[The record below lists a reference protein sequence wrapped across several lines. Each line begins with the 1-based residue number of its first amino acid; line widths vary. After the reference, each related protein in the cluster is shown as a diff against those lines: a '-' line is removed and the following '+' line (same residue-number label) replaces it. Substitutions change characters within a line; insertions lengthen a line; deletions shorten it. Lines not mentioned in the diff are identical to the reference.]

1 MTNSDGGFQFDF
13 QQHEKPIK
21 PTVPPIPGQETA
33 AYGAEPAAQAAPAL
47 QFPQSVQPTQF
58 AQPAQLTH
66 PIDPAMT
73 QPFSPQFPAAVAAQ
87 APQPAAATQPVV
99 SETPIAAAPGQQQY
113 VWGQTTQ
120 SFRPVEPTAPV
131 TPAAPA
137 TSPVS
142 VASNAATQAFQPNQA
157 EQPAV
162 DAEATQAF
170 QPDRVMAIQPFEAQA
185 MPNAETAATQAYG
198 ASSTVSGETV
208 AMPATQ
214 VASADDAVAT
224 RVFQPA
230 ALAASAQAQP
240 AVIPPSIPL
249 NQVSDEDDSD
259 GAEPRHGGSGKKN
272 TRKIVGIAVAVV
284 AVIALVVAGLL
295 WWHSNSSKASQTVAL
310 AECKVAAKQ
319 YTNAQKKLTT
329 AISNGQTSA
338 QTSTSDVADANTLT
352 TLNQALQ
359 DAGNPTDTAKCDSSL
374 NATELKSHTQELQND
389 ASDMAD
395 KTDAINNAI
404 KAVNTS
410 KATADTDTLK
420 SNLSSAISQAQGAL
434 DNSADS
440 VADENTRTALQNAI
454 TEANTVMNGT
464 SPSESD
470 VNNAI
475 SKLQKAESDVTASM
489 QAKQQADAAKQAQ
502 EEAKRKAD
510 QEAQQKADQEA
521 QQKSQDESNNSDDK

>member
-13 QQHEKPIK
+13 QQHEKPVR

-33 AYGAEPAAQAAPAL
+33 AYSTEPTAQATPAL
-47 QFPQSVQPTQF
+47 QFPQSVQSVQPTQF
-58 AQPAQLTH
+58 AQPTQ
-66 PIDPAMT
+66 PIDQAMT

-87 APQPAAATQPVV
+87 APQPAAATQPAV

-113 VWGQTTQ
+113 VWDQATQ

-137 TSPVS
+137 APATSPVPA
-142 VASNAATQAFQPNQA
+142 ASNAATQAFQPNQA

-170 QPDRVMAIQPFEAQA
+170 RPDQVMATQPFEAQA
-185 MPNAETAATQAYG
+185 MPNAETEATQAYG

-214 VASADDAVAT
+214 VASADDAAAT
-224 RVFQPA
+224 QVFQPA

-240 AVIPPSIPL
+240 AVMPPSIPL
-249 NQVSDEDDSD
+249 AQVSDEDDSD

-272 TRKIVGIAVAVV
+272 TLKIVGIAVAVV

-295 WWHSNSSKASQTVAL
+295 WWHSNSGKASQAVAL

-359 DAGNPTDTAKCDSSL
+359 DAGNPADTAKCDSSL
-374 NATELKSHTQELQND
+374 NATELKSHTKEL
-389 ASDMAD
+389 
-395 KTDAINNAI
+395 
-404 KAVNTS
+404 
-410 KATADTDTLK
+410 
-420 SNLSSAISQAQGAL
+420 
-434 DNSADS
+434 
-440 VADENTRTALQNAI
+440 
-454 TEANTVMNGT
+454 
-464 SPSESD
+464 
-470 VNNAI
+470 
-475 SKLQKAESDVTASM
+475 
-489 QAKQQADAAKQAQ
+489 
-502 EEAKRKAD
+502 
-510 QEAQQKADQEA
+510 
-521 QQKSQDESNNSDDK
+521 

>member
-1 MTNSDGGFQFDF
+1 
-13 QQHEKPIK
+13 
-21 PTVPPIPGQETA
+21 
-33 AYGAEPAAQAAPAL
+33 
-47 QFPQSVQPTQF
+47 
-58 AQPAQLTH
+58 
-66 PIDPAMT
+66 
-73 QPFSPQFPAAVAAQ
+73 
-87 APQPAAATQPVV
+87 
-99 SETPIAAAPGQQQY
+99 
-113 VWGQTTQ
+113 
-120 SFRPVEPTAPV
+120 
-131 TPAAPA
+131 
-137 TSPVS
+137 
-142 VASNAATQAFQPNQA
+142 
-157 EQPAV
+157 
-162 DAEATQAF
+162 
-170 QPDRVMAIQPFEAQA
+170 

-214 VASADDAVAT
+214 VASADDAAAT
-224 RVFQPA
+224 QVFQPA

-240 AVIPPSIPL
+240 AVMPPSIPL
-249 NQVSDEDDSD
+249 DQVSDEDDSD
-259 GAEPRHGGSGKKN
+259 GTEPRHGGSGKKN
-272 TRKIVGIAVAVV
+272 TRKIVSIAVAVV
-284 AVIALVVAGLL
+284 AVIALIVAGLL
-295 WWHSNSSKASQTVAL
+295 WWHSNSSKASQAVAL

-359 DAGNPTDTAKCDSSL
+359 DAGNPADTAKCDSSL
-374 NATELKSHTQELQND
+374 NATELKSHTKELQND

-410 KATADTDTLK
+410 KATADTNTLK
-420 SNLSSAISQAQGAL
+420 SNLSSAISQAQGTL
-434 DNSADS
+434 DNSAGS

-502 EEAKRKAD
+502 EEA
-510 QEAQQKADQEA
+510 QQKADQEA
-521 QQKSQDESNNSDDK
+521 QQKSQDESNNSDNNNGGDNSTSTDGTDGSHN

>member
-13 QQHEKPIK
+13 QQHEKPVR

-33 AYGAEPAAQAAPAL
+33 AYSTEPTAQATPAL
-47 QFPQSVQPTQF
+47 QFPQSVQSVQPTQF
-58 AQPAQLTH
+58 AQPTQ
-66 PIDPAMT
+66 PIDQAMT

-87 APQPAAATQPVV
+87 APQPAAATQPAV

-113 VWGQTTQ
+113 VWDQATQ

-137 TSPVS
+137 APATSPVS
-142 VASNAATQAFQPNQA
+142 AASNAATQAFQPSQA

-162 DAEATQAF
+162 DAEATQVF
-170 QPDRVMAIQPFEAQA
+170 QPDSA
-185 MPNAETAATQAYG
+185 AATQAYG

-214 VASADDAVAT
+214 VASADDAAAT
-224 RVFQPA
+224 QVFQPA

-240 AVIPPSIPL
+240 AVMPPSIPL
-249 NQVSDEDDSD
+249 AQVSDEDDSD

-272 TRKIVGIAVAVV
+272 TLKIVGIAVAVV

-295 WWHSNSSKASQTVAL
+295 WWHSDSSKASQAVAL

-338 QTSTSDVADANTLT
+338 QISTSDVADANTLT

-359 DAGNPTDTAKCDSSL
+359 DAGNPADTAKCDSSL
-374 NATELKSHTQELQND
+374 NATELKSHIKELQND

-420 SNLSSAISQAQGAL
+420 SNLSSAISQAQGTL
-434 DNSADS
+434 DNSAGS

-475 SKLQKAESDVTASM
+475 SKLQKAESDITASM
-489 QAKQQADAAKQAQ
+489 QAKQQA
-502 EEAKRKAD
+502 
-510 QEAQQKADQEA
+510 
-521 QQKSQDESNNSDDK
+521 QQKSQDGSTSTDGPDGSHN

>member
-1 MTNSDGGFQFDF
+1 MT
-13 QQHEKPIK
+13 P
-21 PTVPPIPGQETA
+21 
-33 AYGAEPAAQAAPAL
+33 AAPA
-47 QFPQSVQPTQF
+47 
-58 AQPAQLTH
+58 A
-66 PIDPAMT
+66 
-73 QPFSPQFPAAVAAQ
+73 
-87 APQPAAATQPVV
+87 
-99 SETPIAAAPGQQQY
+99 
-113 VWGQTTQ
+113 
-120 SFRPVEPTAPV
+120 
-131 TPAAPA
+131 PAAPA

-170 QPDRVMAIQPFEAQA
+170 QPDQVMATQPFEAQA
-185 MPNAETAATQAYG
+185 MPNAETAAAQAYG

-214 VASADDAVAT
+214 VASADDAAAT
-224 RVFQPA
+224 QVFQPA

-240 AVIPPSIPL
+240 AVMPPSIPL

-295 WWHSNSSKASQTVAL
+295 WWHSNSSKASQAVAL

-359 DAGNPTDTAKCDSSL
+359 DADNPTDTAKCDSSL
-374 NATELKSHTQELQND
+374 NATELKSHTKELQND

-410 KATADTDTLK
+410 
-420 SNLSSAISQAQGAL
+420 
-434 DNSADS
+434 
-440 VADENTRTALQNAI
+440 R
-454 TEANTVMNGT
+454 
-464 SPSESD
+464 
-470 VNNAI
+470 
-475 SKLQKAESDVTASM
+475 
-489 QAKQQADAAKQAQ
+489 
-502 EEAKRKAD
+502 
-510 QEAQQKADQEA
+510 
-521 QQKSQDESNNSDDK
+521 

>member
-1 MTNSDGGFQFDF
+1 M
-13 QQHEKPIK
+13 
-21 PTVPPIPGQETA
+21 
-33 AYGAEPAAQAAPAL
+33 
-47 QFPQSVQPTQF
+47 
-58 AQPAQLTH
+58 
-66 PIDPAMT
+66 
-73 QPFSPQFPAAVAAQ
+73 
-87 APQPAAATQPVV
+87 
-99 SETPIAAAPGQQQY
+99 
-113 VWGQTTQ
+113 
-120 SFRPVEPTAPV
+120 
-131 TPAAPA
+131 
-137 TSPVS
+137 
-142 VASNAATQAFQPNQA
+142 
-157 EQPAV
+157 
-162 DAEATQAF
+162 
-170 QPDRVMAIQPFEAQA
+170 
-185 MPNAETAATQAYG
+185 
-198 ASSTVSGETV
+198 
-208 AMPATQ
+208 
-214 VASADDAVAT
+214 
-224 RVFQPA
+224 
-230 ALAASAQAQP
+230 
-240 AVIPPSIPL
+240 PPSIPL
-249 NQVSDEDDSD
+249 DQVSDEDDSD

-272 TRKIVGIAVAVV
+272 TSKIVGIAVAVV

-295 WWHSNSSKASQTVAL
+295 WWHSNNSKASQAVAL

-329 AISNGQTSA
+329 VISNGQTSA

-374 NATELKSHTQELQND
+374 NATELKSHTKELQND

-410 KATADTDTLK
+410 KATADTNTLK
-420 SNLSSAISQAQGAL
+420 SNLSSAISQAQGTL
-434 DNSADS
+434 DNSAGS

-502 EEAKRKAD
+502 EEA
-510 QEAQQKADQEA
+510 QQKADQEA
-521 QQKSQDESNNSDDK
+521 QQKSQDESNNSDNNNGGDNSTSTDGTDGSHN

>member
-1 MTNSDGGFQFDF
+1 
-13 QQHEKPIK
+13 
-21 PTVPPIPGQETA
+21 
-33 AYGAEPAAQAAPAL
+33 
-47 QFPQSVQPTQF
+47 
-58 AQPAQLTH
+58 
-66 PIDPAMT
+66 
-73 QPFSPQFPAAVAAQ
+73 
-87 APQPAAATQPVV
+87 
-99 SETPIAAAPGQQQY
+99 
-113 VWGQTTQ
+113 
-120 SFRPVEPTAPV
+120 
-131 TPAAPA
+131 
-137 TSPVS
+137 
-142 VASNAATQAFQPNQA
+142 
-157 EQPAV
+157 
-162 DAEATQAF
+162 
-170 QPDRVMAIQPFEAQA
+170 

-214 VASADDAVAT
+214 VASADDAAAT
-224 RVFQPA
+224 QVFQPA

-240 AVIPPSIPL
+240 AVMPPSIPL
-249 NQVSDEDDSD
+249 DQVSD

-272 TRKIVGIAVAVV
+272 TRKIVSIAVAVV

-295 WWHSNSSKASQTVAL
+295 WWHSNSSKASQAVAL

-359 DAGNPTDTAKCDSSL
+359 DAGNPADTAKCDSNL
-374 NATELKSHTQELQND
+374 NATELKSHTKELQND

-404 KAVNTS
+404 KAVNAS

-420 SNLSSAISQAQGAL
+420 SNLSSAISQAQGTL
-434 DNSADS
+434 DNSAGS

-502 EEAKRKAD
+502 EEA
-510 QEAQQKADQEA
+510 QQKADQEA
-521 QQKSQDESNNSDDK
+521 QQKSQDESNNSDNNNGGDNSTSTDGTDGSNN

>member
-13 QQHEKPIK
+13 QQHEKPVR

-33 AYGAEPAAQAAPAL
+33 AYSTEPTAQATPAL
-47 QFPQSVQPTQF
+47 QFPQSVQPTQ
-58 AQPAQLTH
+58 

-73 QPFSPQFPAAVAAQ
+73 QPFSPQFPAAVASQ

-113 VWGQTTQ
+113 VWDQTTQ
-120 SFRPVEPTAPV
+120 SFHPVEPTAPV

-137 TSPVS
+137 APATSPVS
-142 VASNAATQAFQPNQA
+142 AASNAATQAFQPNQA

-162 DAEATQAF
+162 DAEATQVF
-170 QPDRVMAIQPFEAQA
+170 QPDSA
-185 MPNAETAATQAYG
+185 AATQAYG

-214 VASADDAVAT
+214 VASADDAAAT
-224 RVFQPA
+224 QVFQPA

-240 AVIPPSIPL
+240 AVMPPSIPL
-249 NQVSDEDDSD
+249 AQVSDEDDSAT
-259 GAEPRHGGSGKKN
+259 AEPRHGGSGKKN
-272 TRKIVGIAVAVV
+272 TLKIVGIAVAVV

-295 WWHSNSSKASQTVAL
+295 WWHSNSGKASQAVAL

-359 DAGNPTDTAKCDSSL
+359 DAGNPADTAKCDSSL
-374 NATELKSHTQELQND
+374 NATELKSHTKELQND

-420 SNLSSAISQAQGAL
+420 SNLSSAISQAQGTL
-434 DNSADS
+434 DNSAGS

-475 SKLQKAESDVTASM
+475 SKLQKAESDITASM
-489 QAKQQADAAKQAQ
+489 QAKQQADAARQAQ
-502 EEAKRKAD
+502 EKAKQQAR
-510 QEAQQKADQEA
+510 QEAQQQA
-521 QQKSQDESNNSDDK
+521 QKKPGDNGTDNDNGNGTDTNSQHTGN

>member
-1 MTNSDGGFQFDF
+1 
-13 QQHEKPIK
+13 
-21 PTVPPIPGQETA
+21 
-33 AYGAEPAAQAAPAL
+33 
-47 QFPQSVQPTQF
+47 
-58 AQPAQLTH
+58 
-66 PIDPAMT
+66 
-73 QPFSPQFPAAVAAQ
+73 
-87 APQPAAATQPVV
+87 
-99 SETPIAAAPGQQQY
+99 
-113 VWGQTTQ
+113 
-120 SFRPVEPTAPV
+120 
-131 TPAAPA
+131 
-137 TSPVS
+137 
-142 VASNAATQAFQPNQA
+142 
-157 EQPAV
+157 
-162 DAEATQAF
+162 
-170 QPDRVMAIQPFEAQA
+170 
-185 MPNAETAATQAYG
+185 MPNAETAAAQAYG

-214 VASADDAVAT
+214 VASADDAAAT
-224 RVFQPA
+224 QVFQPA

-240 AVIPPSIPL
+240 AVMPPSIPL
-249 NQVSDEDDSD
+249 DQVSDEDDSD

-272 TRKIVGIAVAVV
+272 TSKIVGIAVAVV

-295 WWHSNSSKASQTVAL
+295 WWHSNSSKASQAVAL

-359 DAGNPTDTAKCDSSL
+359 DAGNPADTAKCDSSL
-374 NATELKSHTQELQND
+374 NATELKSHTKELQND

-410 KATADTDTLK
+410 KATADTNTLK
-420 SNLSSAISQAQGAL
+420 SNLSS
-434 DNSADS
+434 
-440 VADENTRTALQNAI
+440 
-454 TEANTVMNGT
+454 ANTVMNGT

-502 EEAKRKAD
+502 EEA
-510 QEAQQKADQEA
+510 QQKADQEA
-521 QQKSQDESNNSDDK
+521 QQKSQDESNNSDNNNGGDNSTSTDGTDGSHN

>member
-1 MTNSDGGFQFDF
+1 
-13 QQHEKPIK
+13 
-21 PTVPPIPGQETA
+21 
-33 AYGAEPAAQAAPAL
+33 
-47 QFPQSVQPTQF
+47 
-58 AQPAQLTH
+58 
-66 PIDPAMT
+66 
-73 QPFSPQFPAAVAAQ
+73 
-87 APQPAAATQPVV
+87 
-99 SETPIAAAPGQQQY
+99 
-113 VWGQTTQ
+113 
-120 SFRPVEPTAPV
+120 
-131 TPAAPA
+131 
-137 TSPVS
+137 
-142 VASNAATQAFQPNQA
+142 
-157 EQPAV
+157 
-162 DAEATQAF
+162 
-170 QPDRVMAIQPFEAQA
+170 
-185 MPNAETAATQAYG
+185 
-198 ASSTVSGETV
+198 
-208 AMPATQ
+208 MPATQ
-214 VASADDAVAT
+214 VASADDAAAT
-224 RVFQPA
+224 QVFQPA

-240 AVIPPSIPL
+240 AVMPPSIPL

-295 WWHSNSSKASQTVAL
+295 WWHSNSSKASQAVAL

-359 DAGNPTDTAKCDSSL
+359 DADNPTDTAKCDSSL
-374 NATELKSHTQELQND
+374 NATELKSHTKELQND

-420 SNLSSAISQAQGAL
+420 SNLSSAISQAQGTL
-434 DNSADS
+434 DSSAGS

-489 QAKQQADAAKQAQ
+489 QAKQQADAARQAQ
-502 EEAKRKAD
+502 EKAKQQAR
-510 QEAQQKADQEA
+510 QEAQQQA
-521 QQKSQDESNNSDDK
+521 QKKPGDNGTDNDNGNGTDTNSQHTGN

>member
-1 MTNSDGGFQFDF
+1 
-13 QQHEKPIK
+13 
-21 PTVPPIPGQETA
+21 
-33 AYGAEPAAQAAPAL
+33 
-47 QFPQSVQPTQF
+47 
-58 AQPAQLTH
+58 
-66 PIDPAMT
+66 
-73 QPFSPQFPAAVAAQ
+73 
-87 APQPAAATQPVV
+87 
-99 SETPIAAAPGQQQY
+99 
-113 VWGQTTQ
+113 
-120 SFRPVEPTAPV
+120 
-131 TPAAPA
+131 
-137 TSPVS
+137 
-142 VASNAATQAFQPNQA
+142 
-157 EQPAV
+157 
-162 DAEATQAF
+162 
-170 QPDRVMAIQPFEAQA
+170 
-185 MPNAETAATQAYG
+185 
-198 ASSTVSGETV
+198 
-208 AMPATQ
+208 MPATQ
-214 VASADDAVAT
+214 VASADDAAAT
-224 RVFQPA
+224 QVFQPA

-240 AVIPPSIPL
+240 AVMPPSIPL

-295 WWHSNSSKASQTVAL
+295 WWHSNSSKASQAVAL

-359 DAGNPTDTAKCDSSL
+359 DAGNPANTAKCDSSL
-374 NATELKSHTQELQND
+374 NATELKSHTKELQND

-420 SNLSSAISQAQGAL
+420 SNLSSAISQAQGTL
-434 DNSADS
+434 DNSAGS

-489 QAKQQADAAKQAQ
+489 QAKQQADAARQAQ
-502 EEAKRKAD
+502 EKAKQQAR
-510 QEAQQKADQEA
+510 QEAQQQA
-521 QQKSQDESNNSDDK
+521 QKKPGDNGTDNDNGNGTDTNSQHTGN

>member
-1 MTNSDGGFQFDF
+1 
-13 QQHEKPIK
+13 
-21 PTVPPIPGQETA
+21 
-33 AYGAEPAAQAAPAL
+33 
-47 QFPQSVQPTQF
+47 
-58 AQPAQLTH
+58 
-66 PIDPAMT
+66 
-73 QPFSPQFPAAVAAQ
+73 
-87 APQPAAATQPVV
+87 
-99 SETPIAAAPGQQQY
+99 
-113 VWGQTTQ
+113 
-120 SFRPVEPTAPV
+120 
-131 TPAAPA
+131 
-137 TSPVS
+137 
-142 VASNAATQAFQPNQA
+142 
-157 EQPAV
+157 
-162 DAEATQAF
+162 
-170 QPDRVMAIQPFEAQA
+170 
-185 MPNAETAATQAYG
+185 
-198 ASSTVSGETV
+198 
-208 AMPATQ
+208 MPATQ
-214 VASADDAVAT
+214 VASADDAAAT
-224 RVFQPA
+224 QVFQPA

-240 AVIPPSIPL
+240 AVMPPSIPL
-249 NQVSDEDDSD
+249 DQVSDEDDSD

-272 TRKIVGIAVAVV
+272 TLKIVGIAVAVV

-295 WWHSNSSKASQTVAL
+295 WWHSNSGKASQAVAL

-319 YTNAQKKLTT
+319 YMNAQKKLTT

-359 DAGNPTDTAKCDSSL
+359 DAGNPADTAKCDSSL
-374 NATELKSHTQELQND
+374 NATELKSHTKELQND

-420 SNLSSAISQAQGAL
+420 SNLSSAISQAQGTL
-434 DNSADS
+434 DNSAGS

-502 EEAKRKAD
+502 EEAQRKAD
-510 QEAQQKADQEA
+510 QEAQQKAKQQA
-521 QQKSQDESNNSDDK
+521 QQKSQDGSTSTDGPDGSHN

>member
-1 MTNSDGGFQFDF
+1 
-13 QQHEKPIK
+13 
-21 PTVPPIPGQETA
+21 
-33 AYGAEPAAQAAPAL
+33 
-47 QFPQSVQPTQF
+47 
-58 AQPAQLTH
+58 
-66 PIDPAMT
+66 
-73 QPFSPQFPAAVAAQ
+73 
-87 APQPAAATQPVV
+87 
-99 SETPIAAAPGQQQY
+99 
-113 VWGQTTQ
+113 
-120 SFRPVEPTAPV
+120 
-131 TPAAPA
+131 
-137 TSPVS
+137 
-142 VASNAATQAFQPNQA
+142 
-157 EQPAV
+157 
-162 DAEATQAF
+162 
-170 QPDRVMAIQPFEAQA
+170 
-185 MPNAETAATQAYG
+185 
-198 ASSTVSGETV
+198 
-208 AMPATQ
+208 MPATQ
-214 VASADDAVAT
+214 VASADDAAAT
-224 RVFQPA
+224 QVFQPA

-240 AVIPPSIPL
+240 AVMPPSIPL

-295 WWHSNSSKASQTVAL
+295 WWHSNSSKASQAVAL

-374 NATELKSHTQELQND
+374 NATELKSHTKELQND

-420 SNLSSAISQAQGAL
+420 SNLSSAISQAQGTL
-434 DNSADS
+434 DSSAGS

-502 EEAKRKAD
+502 EKAKQQAR
-510 QEAQQKADQEA
+510 QEAQQQA
-521 QQKSQDESNNSDDK
+521 QKKPGDNGTDNDNGNGTDTNSQHTGN

>member
-1 MTNSDGGFQFDF
+1 MLPSR
-13 QQHEKPIK
+13 
-21 PTVPPIPGQETA
+21 
-33 AYGAEPAAQAAPAL
+33 APK
-47 QFPQSVQPTQF
+47 
-58 AQPAQLTH
+58 
-66 PIDPAMT
+66 
-73 QPFSPQFPAAVAAQ
+73 
-87 APQPAAATQPVV
+87 
-99 SETPIAAAPGQQQY
+99 
-113 VWGQTTQ
+113 
-120 SFRPVEPTAPV
+120 
-131 TPAAPA
+131 
-137 TSPVS
+137 
-142 VASNAATQAFQPNQA
+142 
-157 EQPAV
+157 
-162 DAEATQAF
+162 
-170 QPDRVMAIQPFEAQA
+170 
-185 MPNAETAATQAYG
+185 
-198 ASSTVSGETV
+198 
-208 AMPATQ
+208 
-214 VASADDAVAT
+214 VASADDAAAT
-224 RVFQPA
+224 QVFQPA

-240 AVIPPSIPL
+240 AVMPPSIPL

-295 WWHSNSSKASQTVAL
+295 WWHSNSSKASQAVAL

-359 DAGNPTDTAKCDSSL
+359 DADNPTDTAKCDSSL
-374 NATELKSHTQELQND
+374 NATELKSHTKELQND

-420 SNLSSAISQAQGAL
+420 SNLSSAISQAQGTL
-434 DNSADS
+434 DNSAGS

-475 SKLQKAESDVTASM
+475 SRLQKAESDVTASM
-489 QAKQQADAAKQAQ
+489 QAKQQADAKQAQ
-502 EEAKRKAD
+502 EEAR
-510 QEAQQKADQEA
+510 QKADQEA
-521 QQKSQDESNNSDDK
+521 QQKSQDESNNSDNNNSGDNSTSTDGTDGSNN

>member
-1 MTNSDGGFQFDF
+1 
-13 QQHEKPIK
+13 
-21 PTVPPIPGQETA
+21 
-33 AYGAEPAAQAAPAL
+33 
-47 QFPQSVQPTQF
+47 
-58 AQPAQLTH
+58 
-66 PIDPAMT
+66 
-73 QPFSPQFPAAVAAQ
+73 
-87 APQPAAATQPVV
+87 
-99 SETPIAAAPGQQQY
+99 
-113 VWGQTTQ
+113 
-120 SFRPVEPTAPV
+120 
-131 TPAAPA
+131 
-137 TSPVS
+137 
-142 VASNAATQAFQPNQA
+142 
-157 EQPAV
+157 
-162 DAEATQAF
+162 
-170 QPDRVMAIQPFEAQA
+170 
-185 MPNAETAATQAYG
+185 
-198 ASSTVSGETV
+198 
-208 AMPATQ
+208 MPATQ
-214 VASADDAVAT
+214 VASADDAAAT
-224 RVFQPA
+224 QVFQPA

-240 AVIPPSIPL
+240 AVMPPSIPL

-295 WWHSNSSKASQTVAL
+295 WWHSNSSKASQAVAL

-359 DAGNPTDTAKCDSSL
+359 DADNPTDTAKCDSSL
-374 NATELKSHTQELQND
+374 NATELKSHTKELQND

-420 SNLSSAISQAQGAL
+420 SNLSSAISQAQGTL
-434 DNSADS
+434 DNSAGS

-475 SKLQKAESDVTASM
+475 SKLQKAESDITASM
-489 QAKQQADAAKQAQ
+489 QAKQQADAARQAQ
-502 EEAKRKAD
+502 EKAKQQAR
-510 QEAQQKADQEA
+510 QEAQQQA
-521 QQKSQDESNNSDDK
+521 QKKPGDNGTDNDNGNGTDTNSQHTGN

>member
-1 MTNSDGGFQFDF
+1 
-13 QQHEKPIK
+13 
-21 PTVPPIPGQETA
+21 
-33 AYGAEPAAQAAPAL
+33 
-47 QFPQSVQPTQF
+47 
-58 AQPAQLTH
+58 
-66 PIDPAMT
+66 
-73 QPFSPQFPAAVAAQ
+73 
-87 APQPAAATQPVV
+87 
-99 SETPIAAAPGQQQY
+99 
-113 VWGQTTQ
+113 
-120 SFRPVEPTAPV
+120 
-131 TPAAPA
+131 
-137 TSPVS
+137 
-142 VASNAATQAFQPNQA
+142 
-157 EQPAV
+157 
-162 DAEATQAF
+162 
-170 QPDRVMAIQPFEAQA
+170 
-185 MPNAETAATQAYG
+185 
-198 ASSTVSGETV
+198 
-208 AMPATQ
+208 MPATQ
-214 VASADDAVAT
+214 VASADDAAAT
-224 RVFQPA
+224 QVFQPS

-240 AVIPPSIPL
+240 AVMPPSIPL
-249 NQVSDEDDSD
+249 AQVSDEDDSD

-272 TRKIVGIAVAVV
+272 TLKIVGIAVAVV

-295 WWHSNSSKASQTVAL
+295 WWHSNSSKASQAVAL

-359 DAGNPTDTAKCDSSL
+359 DAGNPANTAKCDSSL
-374 NATELKSHTQELQND
+374 NATELKSHTKELQND

-420 SNLSSAISQAQGAL
+420 SNLSSAISQAQGTL
-434 DNSADS
+434 DNSAGS

-489 QAKQQADAAKQAQ
+489 QAKQQADAARQAQ
-502 EEAKRKAD
+502 EKAKQQAR
-510 QEAQQKADQEA
+510 QEAQQQA
-521 QQKSQDESNNSDDK
+521 QKKPGDNGTDNDNGNGTDTNSQHTGN

>member
-13 QQHEKPIK
+13 QQHEKPVR

-33 AYGAEPAAQAAPAL
+33 AYSTEPTAQATPAL
-47 QFPQSVQPTQF
+47 QFPQSVQPTQ
-58 AQPAQLTH
+58 

-73 QPFSPQFPAAVAAQ
+73 QPFSPQFPAAVASQ

-113 VWGQTTQ
+113 VWDQTTQ
-120 SFRPVEPTAPV
+120 SFHPVEPTAPV

-137 TSPVS
+137 APATSPVS
-142 VASNAATQAFQPNQA
+142 AASNAATQAFQPNQA

-162 DAEATQAF
+162 DAEATQVF
-170 QPDRVMAIQPFEAQA
+170 QPDSA
-185 MPNAETAATQAYG
+185 AATQAYG

-214 VASADDAVAT
+214 VASADDAAAT
-224 RVFQPA
+224 QVFQPA

-240 AVIPPSIPL
+240 AVMPPSIPL
-249 NQVSDEDDSD
+249 AQVSDEDDSD

-272 TRKIVGIAVAVV
+272 TLKIVGIAVAVV

-295 WWHSNSSKASQTVAL
+295 WWHSNSGKASQAVAL

-359 DAGNPTDTAKCDSSL
+359 DAGNPADTAKCDSSL
-374 NATELKSHTQELQND
+374 NATELKSHTKELQND

-420 SNLSSAISQAQGAL
+420 SNLSSAISQAQGTL
-434 DNSADS
+434 DNSAGS

-475 SKLQKAESDVTASM
+475 SKLQKAESDITASM

-502 EEAKRKAD
+502 EEAQRKAD
-510 QEAQQKADQEA
+510 QEAQQKAKQQA
-521 QQKSQDESNNSDDK
+521 QQKSQDGSTSTDGPDGSHN